1 MNIHNLAQKTTW
13 MLGSNKLELFQVY
26 LQEFSLPGVSFNHPE
41 VYSRPSSK
49 VYLVADSITYN
60 NLSTTILLDEN
71 YKVYF
76 ELMQK
81 VLAQF
86 NPETG
91 AFSSQVFDLFVILQ
105 DQKGHDIFKVNFN
118 NARISSIGDISLS
131 TQGDEPYNTLTVDF
145 VYDYY
150 TIENLERL
158 ASEGINFN

>member
-131 TQGDEPYNTLTVDF
+131 TQGDEPFNTLTVDF

>member
-13 MLGSNKLELFQVY
+13 MLGSNKLELFQIY